1 MSAESARPVT
11 VGIIGAG
18 YISDIYLTNLTTRFD
33 NVRVIAIADLLIER
47 ARAQAAKY
55 GVGAMSVEAMIADPE
70 IELIVNLTIP
80 LAHAEVALA
89 AVHAGKSVYNEKPLT
104 ASREDGRLLL
114 EAARER
120 GVLVGGAPDT
130 FLGGGLQTGR
140 KLIDEGAIG
149 TPIAA
154 SAYMF
159 TRGHE
164 RWHPDPAFYYQP
176 GAGPMFDMGPYY
188 LTALVSLLG
197 PVRRVGSTTGVSFP
211 ERRITS
217 QPKFGEMIQVN
228 TPTHVVAA
236 LDFASGAIA
245 SVITSFDL
253 YDTTHST
260 LVVYGSEGTLRL
272 PDPNRFGGPISL
284 LQGPEANKERDPLF
298 QEGKAPGAPQPP
310 AEPTWQ
316 EIPLTHDFTD
326 NSRGLG
332 VADLA
337 RAIREGGSARA
348 NGELAYHVLDIMH
361 ATLESS
367 ERGEHITIE
376 STTTR
381 PEALPVRD
389 SADPSAP

>member
-1 MSAESARPVT
+1 MSDTPETSARPVN
-11 VGIIGAG
+11 VGIVGAG
-18 YISDIYLTNLTTRFD
+18 YISDIYLTNLTNRFD
-33 NVRVIAIADLLIER
+33 NVRVVAVADLMIER
-47 ARAQAAKY
+47 AQAQAAKY
-55 GVGAMSVEAMIADPE
+55 GIGAMSVDAMLADPE

-89 AVHAGKSVYNEKPLT
+89 AVRAGKSVYNEKPLT
-104 ASREDGRLLL
+104 ASREDGRRLLDL
-114 EAARER
+114 AQER

-159 TRGHE
+159 SRGHE

-217 QPKFGEMIQVN
+217 QPKFGEMIEVN
-228 TPTHVVAA
+228 TPTHIVAA
-236 LDFASGAIA
+236 LDFESGAIA

-272 PDPNRFGGPISL
+272 PDPNRFSGAVSL
-284 LQGPEANKERDPLF
+284 LQGPDAHTRRDPLF
-298 QEGKAPGAPQPP
+298 QPRAAGEQAGGVGQRP
-310 AEPTWQ
+310 AEPTWE

-332 VADLA
+332 VTDLA
-337 RAIREGGSARA
+337 RAIREGGSGRA

-367 ERGEHITIE
+367 ECGEHIMIE
-376 STTTR
+376 S
-381 PEALPVRD
+381 
-389 SADPSAP
+389 SADRPAPLPSR

>member
-1 MSAESARPVT
+1 MSDRPVN
-11 VGIIGAG
+11 VGIVGAG

-33 NVRVIAIADLLIER
+33 NVRVVAVADLLIER
-47 ARAQAAKY
+47 AQAQAAKY
-55 GVGAMSVEAMIADPE
+55 GIEAMTMDALLAHPE

-80 LAHAEVALA
+80 IAHAEVALA
-89 AVHAGKSVYNEKPLT
+89 AVRAGKSVYNEKPLT

-114 EAARER
+114 DLAREQ

-217 QPKFGEMIQVN
+217 QPKFGETIQVN

-272 PDPNRFGGPISL
+272 PDPNRFGGPVSL
-284 LQGPEANKERDPLF
+284 LQGPEANKSRDPLF
-298 QEGKAPGAPQPP
+298 QGKDSGGPASGGNPM
-310 AEPTWQ
+310 AEPTW
-316 EIPLTHDFTD
+316 EDVPLTHDYTD

-337 RAIREGGSARA
+337 RAIREGGSGRA
-348 NGELAYHVLDIMH
+348 NGELAYHVLDVMH

-367 ERGEHITIE
+367 ERSEHIAIA
-376 STTTR
+376 STVTR
-381 PEALPVRD
+381 PDPLPPM
-389 SADPSAP
+389 SG

>member
-1 MSAESARPVT
+1 MNAESGRPVN
-11 VGIIGAG
+11 VGIVGSG
-18 YISDIYLTNLTTRFD
+18 YISEIYLTNLTTRFD
-33 NVRVIAIADLLIER
+33 NVRVVAVADLMIER
-47 ARAQAAKY
+47 AEAQAAKY
-55 GVGAMSVEAMIADPE
+55 GVGAMPVEAMLADPE
-70 IELIVNLTIP
+70 IELIVNLTVP

-89 AVHAGKSVYNEKPLT
+89 AVRAGKCVYNEKPLT
-104 ASREDGRLLL
+104 ASREDGRRLLDL
-114 EAARER
+114 ARER

-130 FLGGGLQTGR
+130 FLGGGLQAGR

-188 LTALVSLLG
+188 LTALVTLLG
-197 PVRRVGSTTGVSFP
+197 PVRRVGSTAGVSFP

-217 QPKFGEMIQVN
+217 QPKFGEMIPVN
-228 TPTHVVAA
+228 TPTHIVAG
-236 LDFASGAIA
+236 LDFEEGAIA

-272 PDPNRFGGPISL
+272 PDPNVFGGPLSL
-284 LQGPEANKERDPLF
+284 LRSPEANTAQDPLF
-298 QEGKAPGAPQPP
+298 QEGKAPGQP
-310 AEPTWQ
+310 AREPTW
-316 EIPLTHDFTD
+316 EDVPLTHGFTD

-332 VADLA
+332 VSDMA
-337 RAIREGGSARA
+337 RAIREGHAPRA

-367 ERGEHITIE
+367 ERGEHIMID
-376 STTTR
+376 STVER
-381 PEALPVRD
+381 PAPLP
-389 SADPSAP
+389 PS

>member
-1 MSAESARPVT
+1 MSTQSAGPVS
-11 VGIIGAG
+11 VGIVGSG
-18 YISDIYLTNLTTRFD
+18 YISDIYLTNLATRFD
-33 NVRVIAIADLLIER
+33 TVRVVAVADLLIER
-47 ARAQAAKY
+47 AAAQAAKY
-55 GVGAMSVEAMIADPE
+55 GVGAMTMDAMLADPE

-80 LAHAEVALA
+80 AAHADVALA
-89 AVHAGKSVYNEKPLT
+89 AVRAGKSVYNEKPLT
-104 ASREDGRLLL
+104 ASREDGRSLLAL
-114 EAARER
+114 ARQQ

-130 FLGGGLQTGR
+130 FLGGGMQTGR
-140 KLIDEGAIG
+140 RLIDEGVIG

-154 SAYMF
+154 SASMF

-164 RWHPDPAFYYQP
+164 RWHPDPTFFYQP

-217 QPKFGEMIQVN
+217 EPKFGEMIQVN
-228 TPTHVVAA
+228 TPTHIIAA

-245 SVITSFDL
+245 SIATSFDL
-253 YDTTHST
+253 HDTTHST
-260 LVVYGSEGTLRL
+260 LIVYGSEGTLRL

-284 LQGPEANKERDPLF
+284 LLGPEASKARDPLF
-298 QEGKAPGAPQPP
+298 QGDAAKQPAP
-310 AEPTWQ
+310 EPVWQ
-316 EIPLTHDFTD
+316 DIPLTHGFTD

-332 VADLA
+332 VSDMA
-337 RAIREGGSARA
+337 RAIREGHAPRA

-367 ERGEHITIE
+367 ERGEHITLE
-376 STTTR
+376 STTER
-381 PEALPVRD
+381 PAPLPPR
-389 SADPSAP
+389 A